1 MSVLITWKVM
11 AAEREYLAD
20 VWPAELERVEFVGL
34 DDASLD
40 AVLPTVRAVVGF
52 NSSVPQ
58 PLLPRMTSLQ
68 LVHILGHGVDGIL
81 RSADLLRSRGVIVAR
96 ANPADITIAEFVIA
110 NMISLSR
117 RIIPMHNRLALHGD
131 WSEPIKARRGEGSL
145 GGELYRSTLGL
156 IGYGGIAREVHVRA
170 RAFGMEVGLLTRR
183 PDHYADAGL
192 DHITPWED
200 LHDFLA
206 RCDYVV
212 LALPLTE
219 ETRHMLDAAAFAAM
233 RPGAYLVNISRGGI
247 VDEIALHDA
256 LASGHLAGAA
266 LDVFEVEETDRPRRY
281 PTELPLHDLNVI
293 LTPHY
298 ASGTVEARWRSLRI
312 VGENLRRL
320 LDGEELVNV
329 ADFARGY

>member
-1 MSVLITWKVM
+1 
-11 AAEREYLAD
+11 
-20 VWPAELERVEFVGL
+20 
-34 DDASLD
+34 
-40 AVLPTVRAVVGF
+40 
-52 NSSVPQ
+52 
-58 PLLPRMTSLQ
+58 
-68 LVHILGHGVDGIL
+68 
-81 RSADLLRSRGVIVAR
+81 
-96 ANPADITIAEFVIA
+96 
-110 NMISLSR
+110 
-117 RIIPMHNRLALHGD
+117 
-131 WSEPIKARRGEGSL
+131 
-145 GGELYRSTLGL
+145 
-156 IGYGGIAREVHVRA
+156 
-170 RAFGMEVGLLTRR
+170 
-183 PDHYADAGL
+183 
-192 DHITPWED
+192 
-200 LHDFLA
+200 
-206 RCDYVV
+206 
-212 LALPLTE
+212 
-219 ETRHMLDAAAFAAM
+219 MLDAAAFAAM